1 MCSGPPCPG
10 FCDAKCCSDF
20 LGCPNFVDLS
30 LVRAMSKAQIPRLLF
45 KLTLSRSDQKP
56 NKTQY
61 VSICKASR
69 CCCSSCAEAMFLAVT
84 RFDAET
90 CDFHTQAN
98 EWRSGAF
105 NGILRYKKCFPCCS
119 ARVNRASE
127 PCNCAYNLD
136 LYIVMTQ
143 LRHL

>member
-1 MCSGPPCPG
+1 MLHLHVHPVLVPYEYPSACLFHALEKQVTELTTSAYFFEIRSTNSTASCAQGLRVLV
-10 FCDAKCCSDF
+10 FAMRNAALIF

-69 CCCSSCAEAMFLAVT
+69 CCCSSCAEANVS
-84 RFDAET
+84 
-90 CDFHTQAN
+90 
-98 EWRSGAF
+98 SGNAF
-105 NGILRYKKCFPCCS
+105 
-119 ARVNRASE
+119 
-127 PCNCAYNLD
+127 
-136 LYIVMTQ
+136 
-143 LRHL
+143 